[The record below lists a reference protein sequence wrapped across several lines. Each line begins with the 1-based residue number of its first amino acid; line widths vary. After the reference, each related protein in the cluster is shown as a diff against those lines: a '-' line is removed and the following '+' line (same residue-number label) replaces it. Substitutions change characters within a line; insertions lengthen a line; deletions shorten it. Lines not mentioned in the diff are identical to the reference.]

1 MPASEVTCTEKFE
14 PEATCEWMVKFMVT
28 PPAAETQDA
37 AEIISAGTLLAN
49 GRTSAG
55 HDPEKCPK
63 LIVMLSPG
71 ARRMRGVIFAKN
83 PVALPT
89 TGFENEITATI

>member
-14 PEATCEWMVKFMVT
+14 PEATCECMVKFMVT
-28 PPAAETQDA
+28 PPAAETQNA
-37 AEIISAGTLLAN
+37 AEMTPAGTLPTN

-63 LIVMLSPG
+63 LMVMLSPV
-71 ARRMRGVIFAKN
+71 ARRMRGVILAIN